1 MSEFYDRMS
10 EDSDTKI
17 LEIDLADIPEGG
29 TSLVVLTGAPS
40 DEPSSTAGSY
50 ELSRF
55 AREAEAVEWCDEHLP
70 EIYNPGMFD
79 YEEIA
84 EEVWATMGAVAQD
97 TVLQFLEGEDEYE
110 DMNEQLHDAAKE
122 WFRAHHDL
130 VLEAI
135 IATSPKALMERPQ
148 TSQHSASWY
157 AERRNRLTASEFA
170 QILDGRRGALLR
182 SKVAP
187 VPEGAAADRPMS
199 APVSVAQPDG
209 EMVATS
215 WGHRF
220 ESVTR
225 AIYELELSGIGT
237 VCDTLGRFQH
247 PVVEWLSASPDGV
260 VLDGPLS
267 GRLVEIKSPK
277 TRQPGEFVPGEYY
290 IQMQIQME
298 VCDTD
303 AVDFVEAQFAQRPVI
318 HLPGVGYS
326 ANAMDV
332 EGADETPL
340 SPADA
345 AAVAAARWKGRI
357 RVYGRL
363 EDPSTWCYRYS
374 TPVEDLDDAAV
385 PDGPAGLPLLEESV
399 WWLTGWYPRTV
410 LRNRNWWEETGWP
423 AAQMFWAEVQSLR
436 DMGVSAAHGGVGR
449 GGNDDV
455 ISHVGWA
462 GRN

>member
-1 MSEFYDRMS
+1 MSGKSTFTMDL
-10 EDSDTKI
+10 EDYAEDDTKI
-17 LEIDLADIPEGG
+17 VEIDLTEIPESADDDEKL
-29 TSLVVLTGAPS
+29 TLVPASGAGAAPC
-40 DEPSSTAGSY
+40 D
-50 ELSRF
+50 
-55 AREAEAVEWCDEHLP
+55 EAVEWCDEHLP

-84 EEVWATMGAVAQD
+84 DEVWATVGAVAQE
-97 TVLQFLEGEDEYE
+97 TVLQFLDDDEE
-110 DMNEQLHDAAKE
+110 HEAMNEQLHDAAQE

-130 VLEAI
+130 VIEAI
-135 IATSPKALMERPQ
+135 TATSPKGLLERPQ
-148 TSQHSASWY
+148 TSQHSADWY
-157 AERRNRLTASEFA
+157 AQRRNRLTASEFA

-199 APVSVAQPDG
+199 APVSIAQPDG

-220 ESVTR
+220 EPVTR
-225 AIYELELSGIGT
+225 DIYELELAGVGC

-247 PVVEWLSASPDGV
+247 GMVEWLSASPDGV
-260 VLDGPLS
+260 VLTGPLA

-298 VCDTD
+298 VCDVD
-303 AVDFVEAQFAQRPVI
+303 AVDFIEAQFAQRPVI
-318 HLPGVGYS
+318 HLPVVGAAEAPS
-326 ANAMDV
+326 
-332 EGADETPL
+332 EPTPL
-340 SPADA
+340 SAEDA

-357 RVYGRL
+357 RVYGRF
-363 EDPSTWCYRYS
+363 EDQSTWCYRYS
-374 TPVEDLDDAAV
+374 APVEDLEDAEVA
-385 PDGPAGLPLLEESV
+385 DGPAGLPLLEESV
-399 WWLTGWYPRTV
+399 WWLTGWFPRTV

-436 DMGVSAAHGGVGR
+436 DFNGEGTAVGGAGASSSE
-449 GGNDDV
+449 DV
-455 ISHVGWA
+455 ITHIGWI

>member
-1 MSEFYDRMS
+1 MSRTFNI
-10 EDSDTKI
+10 EDYTMDEDDDAKI
-17 LEIDLADIPEGG
+17 VEIDLKEIPEAPTADDEKLTLIPASGG
-29 TSLVVLTGAPS
+29 AGAGAPC
-40 DEPSSTAGSY
+40 D
-50 ELSRF
+50 
-55 AREAEAVEWCDEHLP
+55 EAVEWCDEHLP

-84 EEVWATMGAVAQD
+84 DEVWATVGAVAQE
-97 TVLQFLEGEDEYE
+97 TVLQFLEDDEE
-110 DMNEQLHDAAKE
+110 HESMNEQLHDAAQE

-130 VLEAI
+130 VIEAI
-135 IATSPKALMERPQ
+135 TATSPKALMERPQ
-148 TSQHSASWY
+148 TSQHSADWY
-157 AERRNRLTASEFA
+157 AQRRNRLTASEFA

-187 VPEGAAADRPMS
+187 VPEGAAADRPMT
-199 APVSVAQPDG
+199 APVSIAQPDG

-220 ESVTR
+220 EPVTR
-225 AIYELELSGIGT
+225 DIYELELAGVGC

-247 PVVEWLSASPDGV
+247 ALVEWLSASPDGV
-260 VLDGPLS
+260 VIDGPLA

-277 TRQPGEFVPGEYY
+277 TRQPGEFVPAEYY

-298 VCDTD
+298 VCDVD
-303 AVDFVEAQFAQRPVI
+303 AVDFIEAQFAQPPVI
-318 HLPGVGYS
+318 HLPCVGPAEAPGVP
-326 ANAMDV
+326 
-332 EGADETPL
+332 TPL
-340 SPADA
+340 APED
-345 AAVAAARWKGRI
+345 VAAIKSARWKGRI
-357 RVYGRL
+357 RVFGRF

-374 TPVEDLDDAAV
+374 APVEDLEDAEV

-399 WWLTGWYPRTV
+399 WWLTGWFPRTV

-436 DMGVSAAHGGVGR
+436 DFNGESCAAGGAGAAS
-449 GGNDDV
+449 DDV
-455 ISHVGWA
+455 ITHIGWA